1 MHEDDEESLVKE
13 LNVGLSEKF
22 KTLSKFW
29 LFSSYGVERDIF
41 SEEDTSTPI
50 LSKELSKNI
59 LKATLI
65 PNFYSWLIS

>member
-29 LFSSYGVERDIF
+29 LFSSYGV
-41 SEEDTSTPI
+41 
-50 LSKELSKNI
+50 
-59 LKATLI
+59 
-65 PNFYSWLIS
+65 